1 MTGSNDR
8 SLLYTYMMRPSAAI
22 GPYQSGRMDLHDD
35 GQQWPHKG
43 RHWHKHP
50 RAQARQGFGMADLDR
65 VWGSAFKVWGLGLG
79 SGSRVQGLG
88 FGASCFGADLWQSWR
103 SRSTGEEDRAKTC
116 PCRVGGWGAAA
127 AAVCDEDGR
136 KLLELSRNFSQDP
149 DLLWPAAA
157 ASPARCCGGAG
168 GGGGGAGW

>member
-1 MTGSNDR
+1 
-8 SLLYTYMMRPSAAI
+8 
-22 GPYQSGRMDLHDD
+22 
-35 GQQWPHKG
+35 
-43 RHWHKHP
+43 
-50 RAQARQGFGMADLDR
+50 MADLDR

-168 GGGGGAGW
+168 GGGGGAGWEFWVYGGGGGGGCCSCFCCCSAACSIAAQRRVNARRRQHLTRLAF